1 MTQLKTKNEKLE
13 YTNDEKKK
21 LVLEINTGDSE
32 KVTEWFK
39 VIQGSKSALS
49 SSDLNGAKQELKNII
64 SSVLCEK
71 TFDKIV
77 KFCNNNFMC
86 ILTITLDIVEVVT
99 RSQLAYKDEV
109 DKRVEAMKKLK

>member
-21 LVLEINTGDSE
+21 LVLEINTGDAE

-49 SSDLNGAKQELKNII
+49 SSDLNGAKQELKKII

-109 DKRVEAMKKLK
+109 DKRVEAMKNLK

>member
-21 LVLEINTGDSE
+21 LVLEINTGDAE
-32 KVTEWFK
+32 KVSEWYK
-39 VIQGSKSALS
+39 VIQGSKNALS
-49 SSDLNGAKQELKNII
+49 DSDLIGAKQELKNII
-64 SSVLCEK
+64 SSVLSEK

-99 RSQLAYKDEV
+99 RSQLAYKDEIE
-109 DKRVEAMKKLK
+109 KRTEAMKKLK